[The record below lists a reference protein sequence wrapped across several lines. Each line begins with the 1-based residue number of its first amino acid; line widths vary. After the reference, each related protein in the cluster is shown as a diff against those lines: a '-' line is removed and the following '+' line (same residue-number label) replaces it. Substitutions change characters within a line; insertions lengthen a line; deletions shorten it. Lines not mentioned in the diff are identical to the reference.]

1 MILPRF
7 THTYN
12 LPGREL
18 LPHREPFLFLDS
30 LISADETGSLGEYV
44 FAKEKNDFFRGHF
57 PDFPVV
63 PGVVLV
69 EAMCQ
74 SAGAG
79 VVARGGLVK
88 WADKGAF
95 VLAAVESARFRR
107 MVRSGERFVT
117 VTRRIRSCG
126 RLFVFDVEGYVA
138 DELAANCRVK
148 CVLGAVEGGGKIS
161 LGREGDKGGNA
172 DIL

>member
-1 MILPRF
+1 MAGFLKELVMILPRF

-57 PDFPVV
+57 PVV

-88 WADKGAF
+88 WANKGAF

-148 CVLGAVEGGGKIS
+148 CVLSSVEDGGKFGI
-161 LGREGDKGGNA
+161 GR
-172 DIL
+172 